1 MSGDNEEEFVP
12 EDPSYAEASEGEG
25 GEEAILHIKKLKE
38 RLKKAT
44 EEKQKNLD
52 GWQRAQADFVNYKKD
67 EAALRSEREMRA
79 KAEFVESLLPALD
92 SFELAL
98 KHAQTKE
105 MNLVHK
111 QLLDALRSLGVEF
124 YGKSGE
130 QFDPH
135 RYEALR
141 EVPAKQPED
150 DHKVVSVERSGYSM
164 SDYIIRPAQVTIGI
178 YHG

>member
-1 MSGDNEEEFVP
+1 MPAMSGELEEEFVP
-12 EDPSYAEASEGEG
+12 EEESEQGP
-25 GEEAILHIKKLKE
+25 ALIKKLREK
-38 RLKKAT
+38 LKKAQ
-44 EEKQKNLD
+44 EEKQKNLE

-67 EAALRSEREMRA
+67 EAVTREEREVRT